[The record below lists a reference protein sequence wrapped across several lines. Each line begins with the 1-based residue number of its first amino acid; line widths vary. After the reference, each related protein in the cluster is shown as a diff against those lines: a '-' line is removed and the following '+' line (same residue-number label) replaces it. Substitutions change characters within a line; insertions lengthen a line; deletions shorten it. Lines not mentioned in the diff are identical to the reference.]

1 MDIISA
7 ALTILTGLV
16 SAYPFAAMSLL
27 AFGPIAIALLSRN
40 PVGAVIVIG
49 LVIMGLGP
57 ALDVT
62 RDGISFRP
70 FDSTFLLIAFAIWGT
85 LGQLQSRFSSLAGHQ
100 FMWSN
105 TSPRRSAQTS
115 THCVVGSLEF
125 NAITRDRSHG

>member
-7 ALTILTGLV
+7 ALAILTGLV
-16 SAYPFAAMSLL
+16 SAYPLAAMSLL

-40 PVGAVIVIG
+40 PVAAVIVIG

-70 FDSTFLLIAFAIWGT
+70 FDSTALLIAIAVWGT
-85 LGQLQSRFSSLAGHQ
+85 LWPIAIAFLIFGRPPIYAIEYVAP
-100 FMWSN
+100 
-105 TSPRRSAQTS
+105 SPPP
-115 THCVVGSLEF
+115 
-125 NAITRDRSHG
+125 

>member
-7 ALTILTGLV
+7 ALAILTGLV
-16 SAYPFAAMSLL
+16 SAYPLAAMSLL

-62 RDGISFRP
+62 QNGISFRP
-70 FDSTFLLIAFAIWGT
+70 FDSTSLLIAFAIWGT
-85 LGQLQSRFSSLAGHQ
+85 LWPIAIAFLIFGRPPVYVLEYVCPAKSADFDSLRG
-100 FMWSN
+100 
-105 TSPRRSAQTS
+105 
-115 THCVVGSLEF
+115 G
-125 NAITRDRSHG
+125 